1 MKFSAS
7 VNGKVKMKIYFRV
20 HLSPKLP
27 GLCITPFLPHSAA
40 SHSVTTPLGRTILHH
55 RNPFQLLNTLLRTD
69 AEAWSLITFWGSHT
83 KHA

>member
-27 GLCITPFLPHSAA
+27 GLFITPFLPHAAA
-40 SHSVTTPLGRTILHH
+40 SHSVTIPLGQIILDDRSPLQH
-55 RNPFQLLNTLLRTD
+55 LNTLLRTD
-69 AEAWSLITFWGSHT
+69 AQGWSLITF
-83 KHA
+83 